1 MSPLEKAELI
11 NQNQRSEYND
21 EARDT
26 REDTNA
32 SLGDAG
38 SRFYISSFFVCLVA
52 LQIGRNR
59 ARRAKG
65 LIPLLYSES
74 IQ

>member
-11 NQNQRSEYND
+11 NQNQGNENND

-52 LQIGRNR
+52 LQ
-59 ARRAKG
+59 RAKG